1 MCVGREGEDR
11 EWGRRV
17 CEWECRERGS
27 GRMEEEGERRR
38 DGGSDRVLCVAGSF
52 GETAT
57 QRDKENM
64 LESMNILK

>member
-1 MCVGREGEDR
+1 MGGECQVSVRVRREGEDR

-17 CEWECRERGS
+17 CEWKCREWGS
-27 GRMEEEGERRR
+27 GRMEEEGERR

-57 QRDKENM
+57 QTKR
-64 LESMNILK
+64 IR